1 MAIAIVIGVIVV
13 VALVALNIS
22 GNARDRERQEA
33 MAAAMGGAVDWP
45 SPQWREQHA
54 GIGLC
59 PYPSKAKYK
68 APIHGQAAGAPYTT
82 FLVEHETMFQ
92 NMITTWRHTAVVIE
106 GVDRSVDRLDLLSTQ
121 GEWLLEFNKK
131 SVEHRRFSSGNEEF
145 DRWYLGLTP
154 NHPDQARQ
162 LLTRPVM
169 AAAYS
174 IVQIA
179 PTARIRVNEGAV
191 ICWIRGVHDRDSA
204 AYLEVMRL
212 TFEFATAINQAAAQ
226 LNTDNQQRG

>member
-1 MAIAIVIGVIVV
+1 MVVAIVIGVIVV
-13 VALVALNIS
+13 AALVALNIS
-22 GNARDRERQEA
+22 GNARERERQAA
-33 MAAAMGGAVDWP
+33 MAAAMGGTVGWP
-45 SPQWREQHA
+45 SAEWRQQHSR
-54 GIGLC
+54 IGLC
-59 PYPSKAKYK
+59 PYPSKAGYK
-68 APIHGQAAGAPYTT
+68 APIHGHAAGAPFTT
-82 FLVEHETMFQ
+82 FLVEHQTMFQ

-121 GEWLLEFNKK
+121 GEWLLEFNNK

-154 NHPDQARQ
+154 NHPEQARQ

-179 PTARIRVNEGAV
+179 PTARIRVNEGAT

-204 AYLEVMRL
+204 AYLEIMRL
-212 TFEFATAINQAAAQ
+212 TTELATAINQAVAQ
-226 LNTDNQQRG
+226 LNTGNQHLS

>member
-22 GNARDRERQEA
+22 ANARDRERQAA
-33 MAAAMGGAVDWP
+33 MAAAMGGAVGWP
-45 SPQWREQHA
+45 AAQWREQHA
-54 GIGLC
+54 TIGLC

-68 APIHGQAAGAPYTT
+68 NPIHGQAAGAPYTT

-121 GEWLLEFNKK
+121 GEWLLEFNKN

-191 ICWIRGVHDRDSA
+191 VCWIRGVHDRDAA

-212 TFEFATAINQAAAQ
+212 TTEFATAINQAAAQ
-226 LNTDNQQRG
+226 INTGNQQR

>member
-1 MAIAIVIGVIVV
+1 MVIAIVIGVIVV

-22 GNARDRERQEA
+22 GNARNRERQA
-33 MAAAMGGAVDWP
+33 VMAAAMGGAVGWP
-45 SPQWREQHA
+45 SEQWRQQHA
-54 GIGLC
+54 AIGLC

-68 APIHGQAAGAPYTT
+68 DPIHGQAAGAPYTT
-82 FLVEHETMFQ
+82 FLVEHETIFQ

-131 SVEHRRFSSGNEEF
+131 SVEHRRFPSGNEEF

-154 NHPDQARQ
+154 NHPDQARP

-174 IVQIA
+174 IIQIA

-204 AYLEVMRL
+204 GYLEVMRL
-212 TFEFATAINQAAAQ
+212 TIELATAINQAAAQ
-226 LNTDNQQRG
+226 FNTGNQRHG